1 MIVASF
7 GFYLLEDGA
16 VSPLNSIYWAIVTL
30 STVGY
35 GDVIPTTFWAKVFTI
50 AVIAGDVFL
59 VAYLVS
65 VVIGVVGEE
74 AQQRQL
80 GTFGTDL
87 RDHVVVIGYAGV
99 GRRRSGSFVAQGDE
113 GRGTDPDPR

>member
-50 AVIAGDVFL
+50 AVIAGD
-59 VAYLVS
+59 
-65 VVIGVVGEE
+65 
-74 AQQRQL
+74 
-80 GTFGTDL
+80 
-87 RDHVVVIGYAGV
+87 
-99 GRRRSGSFVAQGDE
+99 
-113 GRGTDPDPR
+113 